1 MDIIDVNLRLS
12 LAFIVLGK
20 ILVALFAK
28 HIINEIVDV
37 FSSKNSSHSLI
48 RIFMAAI
55 IYTALFFS
63 LGLDKGIS
71 QRYSVKLVPINSVMV
86 R

>member
-1 MDIIDVNLRLS
+1 MSLSDGSLRFT

-20 ILVALFAK
+20 IFVALFAK

-37 FSSKNSSHSLI
+37 FSSKNSSHSMI
-48 RIFMAAI
+48 RILIAAAI
-55 IYTALFFS
+55 YTVLFYS
-63 LGLDKGIS
+63 LGLDYGIS
-71 QRYSVKLVPINSVMV
+71 QRYSVKLAPINSVML